1 MATMLTG
8 APTLGDPTAQA
19 RRDQR
24 TLRQNLAARIATH
37 AAIWVGVLLSVFP
50 FYWLVVMSTNTTA
63 DIFGFPPKLVFG
75 HNFGV
80 NVANLFG
87 SVDLWRA
94 MLNTL
99 FISLSCAVLVMLL
112 DSLAAFTFAKYDF
125 PGKNVLFVIL
135 LVTMVVPGQL
145 SLVPSFVLMSAFGWI
160 GDFKALIIPGAANA
174 FGIFLLRQFAT
185 SAIPDELVESARMDG
200 AGFLRTYWNVAIPM
214 LRGGLAFLG
223 IFTFIA
229 AWNDYVWPL
238 IVMVD
243 PLKQPLQVALA
254 QLSSIYRTDYG
265 MVMAGAFLSVL
276 PLIGIFLI
284 GARHFIANIAAGAV
298 KG

>member
-1 MATMLTG
+1 
-8 APTLGDPTAQA
+8 
-19 RRDQR
+19 
-24 TLRQNLAARIATH
+24 
-37 AAIWVGVLLSVFP
+37 
-50 FYWLVVMSTNTTA
+50 
-63 DIFGFPPKLVFG
+63 
-75 HNFGV
+75 
-80 NVANLFG
+80 
-87 SVDLWRA
+87 
-94 MLNTL
+94 
-99 FISLSCAVLVMLL
+99 
-112 DSLAAFTFAKYDF
+112 
-125 PGKNVLFVIL
+125 
-135 LVTMVVPGQL
+135 
-145 SLVPSFVLMSAFGWI
+145 
-160 GDFKALIIPGAANA
+160 
-174 FGIFLLRQFAT
+174 
-185 SAIPDELVESARMDG
+185 
-200 AGFLRTYWNVAIPM
+200 M